1 MAPPVGKCEI
11 FVRANVAYKCNSD
24 FWPCFSF
31 VEGQVGLSHA
41 REKWLKGERLLP
53 ASSYRTGLR
62 DNNCPRALKF
72 LACSLDMA
80 RAFHIERNRVCK
92 TVK

>member
-31 VEGQVGLSHA
+31 V
-41 REKWLKGERLLP
+41 
-53 ASSYRTGLR
+53 
-62 DNNCPRALKF
+62 
-72 LACSLDMA
+72 
-80 RAFHIERNRVCK
+80 
-92 TVK
+92 